1 MSAIQDN
8 GACELERSWCHCII
22 GVERRFEV
30 SQGESESNPQRLF
43 PSIISSISY
52 RLVRRLMW

>member
-1 MSAIQDN
+1 MQFKITALASLRGHGVIAY
-8 GACELERSWCHCII
+8 I

-52 RLVRRLMW
+52 RFVRRLMW